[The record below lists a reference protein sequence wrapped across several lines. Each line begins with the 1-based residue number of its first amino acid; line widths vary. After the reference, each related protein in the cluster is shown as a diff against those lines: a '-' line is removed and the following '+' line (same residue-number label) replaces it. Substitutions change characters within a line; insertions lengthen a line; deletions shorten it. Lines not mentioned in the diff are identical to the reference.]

1 MLGSAQGLWRGQTVS
16 ARPYR
21 LSRERR
27 EDFIPRPSVHIK
39 NPTLDRLTAPR
50 LLHVWVCVSETRE
63 LVIFSKLSF
72 GRAYELMV
80 PIGNVISSLPQLD
93 HKRVPHPRHDG

>member
-1 MLGSAQGLWRGQTVS
+1 M
-16 ARPYR
+16 
-21 LSRERR
+21 REY
-27 EDFIPRPSVHIK
+27 DIYNVHRSK
-39 NPTLDRLTAPR
+39 NHIRHLTAPR

>member
-1 MLGSAQGLWRGQTVS
+1 MIEISNHN
-16 ARPYR
+16 
-21 LSRERR
+21 
-27 EDFIPRPSVHIK
+27 DH
-39 NPTLDRLTAPR
+39 DLTAPR
-50 LLHVWVCVSETRE
+50 APAPVCYTIRFGFALLSETRE